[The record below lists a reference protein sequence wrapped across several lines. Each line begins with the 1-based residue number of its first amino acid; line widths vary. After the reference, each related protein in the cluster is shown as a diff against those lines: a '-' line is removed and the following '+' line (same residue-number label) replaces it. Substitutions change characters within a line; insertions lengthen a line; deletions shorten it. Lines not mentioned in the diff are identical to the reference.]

1 MYLENGRA
9 YTETDDERWALNGLE
24 ADETGGHD
32 PFALAALYK
41 VVAND
46 RMIHSSNAPFKPV
59 IAETCI
65 ENLRR
70 YRILRDEVDMIHSVF
85 EESQKAASVGS
96 DRAAVGVLAQ
106 KRGRFAQEFR

>member
-9 YTETDDERWALNGLE
+9 YTETDDERWALDGLE
-24 ADETGGHD
+24 ADETGGYD

-46 RMIHSSNAPFKPV
+46 RMIHSGNAPIKPA
-59 IAETCI
+59 IADTAT

-70 YRILRDEVDMIHSVF
+70 YRILRNEVEMIHSVF
-85 EESQKAASVGS
+85 EEES
-96 DRAAVGVLAQ
+96 
-106 KRGRFAQEFR
+106 

>member
-1 MYLENGRA
+1 MWDTYNMYLENGQA
-9 YTETDDERWALNGLE
+9 YPETDDERWALDGLE
-24 ADETGGHD
+24 ASESGGYD

-46 RMIHSSNAPFKPV
+46 RIIHSSGAPIRPA
-59 IAETCI
+59 IPDTAI

-85 EESQKAASVGS
+85 EEES
-96 DRAAVGVLAQ
+96 
-106 KRGRFAQEFR
+106 